1 MLKNLGIVW
10 LKDDFRLKK
19 NLALIEA
26 TKNHNQVVTFFL
38 YKKKKFESQEAQK
51 WWISKSLEEF
61 KIKLLNYNVSLEII
75 PIESYK
81 SFFLKNYFQKKI
93 FQSIGIEP
101 MNLII

>member
-38 YKKKKFESQEAQK
+38 YKKKK
-51 WWISKSLEEF
+51 
-61 KIKLLNYNVSLEII
+61 
-75 PIESYK
+75 
-81 SFFLKNYFQKKI
+81 
-93 FQSIGIEP
+93 
-101 MNLII
+101 NLRVRSPKMVD